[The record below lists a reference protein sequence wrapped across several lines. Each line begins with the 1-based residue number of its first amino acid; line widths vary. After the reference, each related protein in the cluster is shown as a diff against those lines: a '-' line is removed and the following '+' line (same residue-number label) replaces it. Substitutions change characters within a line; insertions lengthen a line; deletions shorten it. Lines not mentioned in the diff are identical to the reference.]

1 MIRLASVSKNYTMP
15 RSSKS
20 EKGELVQALRSV
32 SIDIRENEFLAVM
45 GPSGCGKSTLLHL
58 LGGLDHPTEGEVWI
72 DQFAIHRMDEKALS
86 LFRRQHVGVVFQF
99 FNLLPQL
106 TVMENVCLPL
116 RLLNVPVAEAEHRG
130 NILLEEVGLK
140 GKADR
145 FPQEL
150 SGGEQQ
156 RVAIVRALVHR
167 PRVLLADEPTGNLDS
182 ATSETILSLLRD
194 LHRAHQTTMVLVT
207 HSQEVS
213 RSAQRTITMHDGEI
227 VGS

>member
-1 MIRLASVSKNYTMP
+1 MEV
-15 RSSKS
+15 
-20 EKGELVQALRSV
+20 VQALRSV
-32 SIDIRENEFLAVM
+32 SLKIEENEFVAVM

-58 LGGLDHPTEGEVWI
+58 LGGLDHPSTGEVWI
-72 DQFAIHRMDEKALS
+72 EPFAIHRMNEKVLS

-106 TVMENVCLPL
+106 TVLENVCLPL
-116 RLLNVPVAEAEHRG
+116 RLLGQSVVDSEKRAES
-130 NILLEEVGLK
+130 LLEEVGLQ

-145 FPQEL
+145 YPQEL

-182 ATSETILSLLRD
+182 ATSETILTILRE
-194 LHRAHQTTMVLVT
+194 LHRTHKTTMILVT
-207 HSQEVS
+207 HSPEVS
-213 RSAQRTITMHDGEI
+213 RAAGRTITMQDGEI
-227 VGS
+227 VGSTQQKLAGATR